1 MAGKLCL
8 ILEQAE
14 DIFWI
19 MDGSAPNAEESEL
32 IARMEAR
39 AGQPAIRSVLL
50 VDDSAAQR
58 AYAVA
63 LCAELGIT
71 EVREASN
78 GQVALAMLAA
88 MTPQPDLLI
97 IDLEMPTMDGP
108 ELLTRLGE
116 RGVASPIIV
125 ASSRE
130 RSLLH
135 SVQDMGGGMGLCI
148 LGTLQKPMKLE
159 DLRAILLNWDSVT
172 DKRKQAARALPVDP
186 EALRAG
192 IDRGEIVI
200 HYQPQIAVQSGDVH
214 GVEALARWN
223 HPTLGLVYPDQFI
236 PMAEQHGLIHK
247 LTLQVMNQAML
258 QTALWNGQGMDLSV
272 AINMSPLLLES
283 PNLLQEISSLQ
294 QCYSLQAE
302 KVVLEITETSLLRD
316 LSAALSVLTRLRLRG
331 FGLSLDD
338 YGTGFSSMQQ
348 LARIPFTE
356 LKIDRSFVHGVHERE
371 SVQVMLRSALEMA
384 SRLGLNTVAEGVE
397 SLQDWWLLQEYG
409 CTFVQGWLMAKAMPA
424 EAVPDWVKA
433 HDERKHHLRPRGE
446 SR

>member
-1 MAGKLCL
+1 
-8 ILEQAE
+8 
-14 DIFWI
+14 
-19 MDGSAPNAEESEL
+19 MDGFAPSAKTL
-32 IARMEAR
+32 
-39 AGQPAIRSVLL
+39 PAIRSVLL

-63 LCAELGIT
+63 LCRELGMTDI
-71 EVREASN
+71 REASN
-78 GQVALAMLAA
+78 GAEALALLAA
-88 MTPQPDLLI
+88 LTTPLDLLI

-108 ELLTRLGE
+108 ELLTRLRE
-116 RGVASPIIV
+116 RGVESPIIV

-130 RSLLH
+130 RPLLH
-135 SVQDMGGGMGLCI
+135 SVQDMGGAMGLCL
-148 LGTLQKPMKLE
+148 LGALQKP
-159 DLRAILLNWDSVT
+159 LRLDSLTAILRNWDTVAERH
-172 DKRKQAARALPVDP
+172 KKAASAQPVDP

-192 IDRGEIVI
+192 IDRNEIVV
-200 HYQPQIAVQSGDVH
+200 HYQPQISVHSGEVH

-223 HPTLGLVYPDQFI
+223 HPTLGLVHPDQFI

-258 QTALWNGQGMDLSV
+258 QTAMWNAHGMDLSV
-272 AINMSPLLLES
+272 AINLSPLLLET
-283 PNLLQEISSLQ
+283 PDLLQEISGMQ
-294 QCYSLQAE
+294 QCFGLRAE
-302 KVVLEITETSLLRD
+302 QVVLEITETSLLRE
-316 LSAALSVLTRLRLRG
+316 LSVALAVLTRLRLRG

-384 SRLGLNTVAEGVE
+384 KRLGLNTVAEGVE
-397 SLQDWWLLQEYG
+397 SLQDLWLLQEYG

-424 EAVPDWVKA
+424 GEVMDWIRGHEARKPDLHPPGAQGV
-433 HDERKHHLRPRGE
+433 
-446 SR
+446 

>member
-1 MAGKLCL
+1 M
-8 ILEQAE
+8 
-14 DIFWI
+14 
-19 MDGSAPNAEESEL
+19 
-32 IARMEAR
+32 IARTA
-39 AGQPAIRSVLL
+39 AQASSPAIRSVLL

-58 AYAVA
+58 AYAVE
-63 LCAELGIT
+63 LCRQLGIT

-78 GQVALAMLAA
+78 GQEALALLAA
-88 MTPQPDLLI
+88 LTTQPDLLI

-108 ELLTRLGE
+108 ELLTRLRE
-116 RGVASPIIV
+116 RGVQSPIIV

-130 RSLLH
+130 RALLH

-148 LGTLQKPMKLE
+148 LGALQKPLRLE
-159 DLRAILLNWDSVT
+159 SLSAILHNWDSVT
-172 DKRKQAARALPVDP
+172 DKRKQAARALPIDP
-186 EALRAG
+186 EALRTG
-192 IDRGEIVI
+192 LDRGEIVI
-200 HYQPQIAVQSGDVH
+200 HYQPQIAVHSGDVH

-223 HPTLGLVYPDQFI
+223 HPTLGLVSPDQFI
-236 PMAEQHGLIHK
+236 PLAEQHGLIHK

-272 AINMSPLLLES
+272 AINLSPLLLES
-283 PNLLQEISSLQ
+283 PDLLQEISGMQ
-294 QCYSLQAE
+294 QCYGLQAE
-302 KVVLEITETSLLRD
+302 KVVLEITETSLLRE
-316 LSAALSVLTRLRLRG
+316 LSVALSVLTRLRLRG

-371 SVQVMLRSALEMA
+371 TVQVMLRSALEMA
-384 SRLGLNTVAEGVE
+384 MRLGLNTVAEGVE

-424 EAVPDWVKA
+424 DELPAWVSA
-433 HDERKHHLRPRGE
+433 HDERKHDLRPQGE
-446 SR
+446 IL

>member
-1 MAGKLCL
+1 
-8 ILEQAE
+8 
-14 DIFWI
+14 
-19 MDGSAPNAEESEL
+19 MDGFAPTADTL
-32 IARMEAR
+32 
-39 AGQPAIRSVLL
+39 PAIRSVLL

-63 LCAELGIT
+63 LCHELGIS

-78 GQVALAMLAA
+78 GLEALALLASLP
-88 MTPQPDLLI
+88 TPPDLLI

-108 ELLTRLGE
+108 ELLTRLRE
-116 RGVASPIIV
+116 RGVESPIIV

-135 SVQDMGGGMGLCI
+135 SVQDMGNTMGLCLI
-148 LGTLQKPMKLE
+148 GGLQKPLRLE
-159 DLRAILLNWDSVT
+159 SLSAILRNWDSVS
-172 DKRKQAARALPVDP
+172 DRRKQAANDLPIDP

-192 IDRGEIVI
+192 IDRGEIVV
-200 HYQPQIAVQSGDVH
+200 HYQPQIAVTSGDVH

-223 HPTLGLVYPDQFI
+223 HPTLGLIQPDQFI
-236 PMAEQHGLIHK
+236 PMAEEHGLIHK
-247 LTLQVMNQAML
+247 LTLQVMNEALLQAA
-258 QTALWNGQGMDLSV
+258 TWNAHGLDLSV
-272 AINMSPLLLES
+272 AINLSPKLLDS
-283 PNLLQEISSLQ
+283 PNLLQEISGLQ
-294 QCYSLQAE
+294 QCYGLRAE
-302 KVVLEITETSLLRD
+302 RVVLEITETSLLRD
-316 LSAALSVLTRLRLRG
+316 LSVALAVLTRLRLRG

-384 SRLGLNTVAEGVE
+384 MRLGLNTVAEGVE

-409 CTFVQGWLMAKAMPA
+409 CMFVQGWLLSKPMPA
-424 EAVPDWVKA
+424 ADVMNWIQSHEG
-433 HDERKHHLRPRGE
+433 RKPGLRPQGVE
-446 SR
+446 AS

>member
-1 MAGKLCL
+1 
-8 ILEQAE
+8 
-14 DIFWI
+14 
-19 MDGSAPNAEESEL
+19 MDGSAPNAEESESN
-32 IARMEAR
+32 ARMSA
-39 AGQPAIRSVLL
+39 QPTPPAIRSVLL
-50 VDDSAAQR
+50 VDDSSAQR

-63 LCAELGIT
+63 LCHELGIT
-71 EVREASN
+71 EVLQASN
-78 GQVALAMLAA
+78 GQEALALLASL
-88 MTPQPDLLI
+88 PQAPDLLI

-108 ELLTRLGE
+108 ELLTRLRE
-116 RGVASPIIV
+116 RGLESPIIV

-148 LGTLQKPMKLE
+148 LGALQKPLRLE
-159 DLRAILLNWDSVT
+159 SLSGILRTWDSVA
-172 DKRKQAARALPVDP
+172 DKRKQSARKVPLDP

-200 HYQPQIAVQSGDVH
+200 HYQPQIRVHSGDIH

-223 HPTLGLVYPDQFI
+223 HPTLGLVSPDQFI
-236 PMAEQHGLIHK
+236 PLAEQHGLIHK

-258 QTALWNGQGMDLSV
+258 QTSLWNGQGMDLSV
-272 AINMSPLLLES
+272 AINLSPLLLES
-283 PNLLQEISSLQ
+283 SDLLQEISSLQ
-294 QCYSLQAE
+294 QCYDLKAE
-302 KVVLEITETSLLRD
+302 KVVLEITETSLMRE
-316 LSAALSVLTRLRLRG
+316 LSVALSVLTRLRLRG

-356 LKIDRSFVHGVHERE
+356 LKIDRAFVHGVHERE

-384 SRLGLNTVAEGVE
+384 NRLGLNTVAEGVE
-397 SLQDWWLLQEYG
+397 SVEDWWLLQEYG

-424 EAVPDWVKA
+424 EAVVDWVSA
-433 HDERKHHLRPRGE
+433 HEKRKHELRPQAE
-446 SR
+446 IILSTPSA